1 MPTAAD
7 PNRQLDGQT
16 LAAFGAACIDH
27 GAATTGFHA
36 NQKAMGTGAA
46 DFGGLVSAFHSNLF
60 SKPQTQSGQPA
71 IIANFLN
78 QGKDIRDIWCVKR

>member
-1 MPTAAD
+1 MPKAAD

-27 GAATTGFHA
+27 GAATTGLHS
-36 NQKAMGTGAA
+36 NEKAMGTGAA

-78 QGKDIRDIWCVKR
+78 RGKALQRKWCVKR

>member
-1 MPTAAD
+1 V
-7 PNRQLDGQT
+7 
-16 LAAFGAACIDH
+16 
-27 GAATTGFHA
+27 
-36 NQKAMGTGAA
+36 GTGAA

-78 QGKDIRDIWCVKR
+78 QGKALRGIWCVKR